1 MSVSVEISPPRP
13 GESGVHR
20 HPKGA
25 QALLALP
32 FPNEPTVNTVWH
44 VFLRTC
50 AKFPQRQ
57 FLGHRAYL
65 PQGGR
70 GDYTWETYESAK
82 AHVAKIAQGLTGVCG
97 LTSQGQGPQQ
107 ARVGIYSINRPE
119 WTKCLLAAM
128 SQRIVAVPLY
138 DTLGPNATTYII
150 DHAELTVVLC
160 ERSKLESLLK
170 GKGKSGRMRTAVVF
184 EDIGEKEK
192 SMGQQAGVKVMSLSE
207 MCGGGGGASVAS
219 RGMPTDGMSPVGSSP
234 TGMMPGMQQ
243 GMPQQMFPGN
253 AMGMQPGMQQPM
265 NMGGGMMMPQMAA
278 MPMMM
283 PPASSGAMMGGAP
296 VRMSGGSFGGSSEAE
311 SVSGGNF
318 GVMPR
323 GMEFSSGMQGS
334 PTAAGGSNPT
344 PSDWSYIMYTS
355 GTTGEPK
362 GVVLSHQNVL
372 APVAGL
378 LLGTDPNKHFV
389 DENDTYLSFLPLA
402 HIYECNTEM
411 TMVAGG
417 GRIGFFC
424 GDPVAMLKEDLPM
437 LKPTIF
443 AAVPRIYSRM
453 YDKVGQGMEAKGFLF
468 KGLYKMALKKQ
479 GAKVAAGA
487 PRSGFYDKLFKK
499 VQTAF
504 GGNIRIMASGAAP
517 LSADMALWAKT
528 VFGCPVCQ
536 GYGMTENSG
545 AAVAM
550 STALNTSGTVGGPLP
565 CIEVKL
571 VDTDDYKVSDRYPD
585 SSAQFDRQFSFKGKF
600 DARNAGKGVQRGEV
614 CMRGPGVCLGYYKM
628 EKETREVIDS
638 QGWLHTGDIGQWNP
652 DGSLSIIDRKKNIF
666 KLAQGEYVAPE
677 AIEAA
682 CTPSKWVSQV
692 FVYGNSL
699 EYCTVAIVVPD
710 KDTIMP
716 YAKSKGINGSLQ
728 DVCKSEAIKS
738 FIYADMKLLATEAG
752 VKGYEMPKDICLEGE
767 VNGLGQ
773 GFNIDNDCLTPTLK
787 MRRPQLQ
794 KRYQAK
800 IDAMYAGLKKK

>member
-1 MSVSVEISPPRP
+1 MSSPPGAVSVEVSPPRAN
-13 GESGVHR
+13 ESGVHR
-20 HPKGA
+20 NAKYPETLMG
-25 QALLALP
+25 LP

-50 AKFPQRQ
+50 SKFAQRE

-65 PQGGR
+65 AGGAR
-70 GDYTWETYESAK
+70 GEYQWETYGSAK
-82 AHVAKIAQGLTGVCG
+82 AHVDQIAQGLTGVCG
-97 LTSQGQGPQQ
+97 LVSQGQGPSQ
-107 ARVGIYSINRPE
+107 ARVGIYSVNRPE
-119 WTKCLLAAM
+119 WTKCLLAAL
-128 SQRIVAVPLY
+128 SQRIVIVPLY
-138 DTLGPNATTYII
+138 DTLGPNATSYII
-150 DHAELTVVLC
+150 DHAELTTVLC
-160 ERSKLESLLK
+160 EKSKLDNLLK
-170 GKGKSGRMRTAVVF
+170 GKGETGRMRTAVVF
-184 EDIGEKEK
+184 EDIGQEEKA
-192 SMGQQAGVKVMSLSE
+192 MGQKYGVRVLSLSE
-207 MCGGGGGASVAS
+207 ICSGQGGSAPSSQGANQFASVPNGSGMATRGLPMEMNMGQPS
-219 RGMPTDGMSPVGSSP
+219 TTAGQMQQQQMGQMFPQGMPGMSPTAMG
-234 TGMMPGMQQ
+234 GM
-243 GMPQQMFPGN
+243 GMPQLGSYGQMD
-253 AMGMQPGMQQPM
+253 
-265 NMGGGMMMPQMAA
+265 GG

-283 PPASSGAMMGGAP
+283 PPAASPHGMGGMP
-296 VRMSGGSFGGSSEAE
+296 MF
-311 SVSGGNF
+311 VSGGRF
-318 GVMPR
+318 GSASETVSGSDFGSMPP
-323 GMEFSSGMQGS
+323 GMNLSSMPANMPGT
-334 PTAAGGSNPT
+334 PTGGGGALPT
-344 PSDWSYIMYTS
+344 PKDWAYIMYTS

-378 LLGTDPNKHFV
+378 LLGTDPNKAFV

-411 TMVAGG
+411 TMVAAG

-424 GDPVAMLKEDLPM
+424 GDPVLMLKEDLPM
-437 LKPTIF
+437 LKPSIF

-453 YDKVGQGMEAKGFLF
+453 YDKVGQTMEGKGFIVKKF
-468 KGLYKMALKKQ
+468 YNMALKKQ

-487 PRSGFYDKLFKK
+487 PRSGLYDKIFKK
-499 VQTAF
+499 VQVAF

-528 VFGCPVCQ
+528 VYNCPVLQ

-550 STALNTSGTVGGPLP
+550 PTSLNTSGSVGGPLP

-571 VDTDDYKVSDRYPD
+571 VDTDDYKVSDRYP
-585 SSAQFDRQFSFKGKF
+585 SSAAEFDRQFSFKGKF
-600 DARNAGKGVQRGEV
+600 DSRKAGTSVQRGEV
-614 CMRGPGVCLGYYKM
+614 CMRGPGVCLGYYKK
-628 EKETREVIDS
+628 EKESREVIDS

-699 EYCTVAIVVPD
+699 EPCTVAIVVPD
-710 KDTIMP
+710 RDTILP

-728 DVCKSEAIKS
+728 DVCNNGTIKS
-738 FIYADMKLLATEAG
+738 FIFEDMKLLATQAG
-752 VKGYEMPKDICLEGE
+752 VKVSNTIYIC
-767 VNGLGQ
+767 
-773 GFNIDNDCLTPTLK
+773 
-787 MRRPQLQ
+787 
-794 KRYQAK
+794 A
-800 IDAMYAGLKKK
+800 